1 MAISIGLVALGIVL
15 LVAGGELLLRGA
27 VALATLAKVT
37 PAVIGLT
44 VVAAGTS
51 VPELAVSMIAALK
64 GSEAVAVGNVVGS
77 NIFNITFILGLSAL
91 IRPLAITGNTI
102 RLEYPVLAR
111 GDASVSRVVQ
121 RRHDRPDRRDGVL
134 RGLRRVHGVP
144 GLAGPQADER
154 RGEGRAEGR
163 GRGAYARRR
172 PARQRLVEP
181 RLGDGRDR
189 AAGGGRPGHRHR
201 GHRAGPALGAVR
213 AGDRPDHRRGRD
225 RAAGSR
231 HVAGVEYSR
240 PRRRGHRQRHRL
252 QPVQHPRRARPRRP
266 DPSPCRSPPRSS
278 RATTSGC
285 SASASSCS
293 R

>member
-102 RLEYPVLAR
+102 RLEYPVLA
-111 GDASVSRVVQ
+111 G
-121 RRHDRPDRRDGVL
+121 
-134 RGLRRVHGVP
+134 
-144 GLAGPQADER
+144 
-154 RGEGRAEGR
+154 
-163 GRGAYARRR
+163 
-172 PARQRLVEP
+172 
-181 RLGDGRDR
+181 
-189 AAGGGRPGHRHR
+189 
-201 GHRAGPALGAVR
+201 
-213 AGDRPDHRRGRD
+213 
-225 RAAGSR
+225 
-231 HVAGVEYSR
+231 
-240 PRRRGHRQRHRL
+240 
-252 QPVQHPRRARPRRP
+252 
-266 DPSPCRSPPRSS
+266 
-278 RATTSGC
+278 
-285 SASASSCS
+285 
-293 R
+293 